1 MSRHDQPQTAPDPRA
16 AAAFAV
22 ECPDCRAHLAA
33 APTLAGGAAVCPACQ
48 AAFLVPRT
56 APAMPATAPVV
67 FAEPPLPSTRR
78 RPDDAFVVP
87 AVDTAATGAD
97 TAPFAVHEPAR
108 KVTTGDVEVE
118 LRRLTP
124 DERRRRRAGRNLLIL
139 VVGAALLV
147 ALVVM
152 LATGGR

>member
-1 MSRHDQPQTAPDPRA
+1 MSPDDQPQTAPAPRA

-22 ECPDCRAHLAA
+22 ECPGCRAHLAA
-33 APTLAGGAAVCPACQ
+33 SPTLAGDVAMCPACQ
-48 AAFLVPRT
+48 AAFVVPRG
-56 APAMPATAPVV
+56 APATPADAPVV

-78 RPDDAFVVP
+78 RPDDAFVVV
-87 AVDTAATGAD
+87 AADTAAAGAD

-108 KVTTGDVEVE
+108 KVTAGDVEVE

-139 VVGAALLV
+139 VAGAALLV

>member
-1 MSRHDQPQTAPDPRA
+1 VSHDDAPETAPDPPA

-22 ECPDCRAHLAA
+22 ECPACRAHLAA
-33 APTLAGGAAVCPACQ
+33 SPRPAGGAAVCPACQ

-78 RPDDAFVVP
+78 RPDDAFVVV
-87 AVDTAATGAD
+87 AADTATAAAD
-97 TAPFAVHEPAR
+97 AAPFAVHEVAR
-108 KVTTGDVEVE
+108 KVAAGDVEVE
-118 LRRLTP
+118 LRRLAP

>member
-1 MSRHDQPQTAPDPRA
+1 MSSHDQPQTAPDPRA

-22 ECPDCRAHLAA
+22 ECPSCRAHLAA
-33 APTLAGGAAVCPACQ
+33 SPTLAGGAAVCPACQ
-48 AAFLVPRT
+48 AAFLVPHA
-56 APAMPATAPVV
+56 APVTPADAPVV
-67 FAEPPLPSTRR
+67 FTEPPLPSTRR
-78 RPDDAFVVP
+78 RPDDAFVV
-87 AVDTAATGAD
+87 AAAGAD
-97 TAPFAVHEPAR
+97 TAPFSVHEPAR
-108 KVTTGDVEVE
+108 KVTAGDVEVE

-124 DERRRRRAGRNLLIL
+124 DERRRRRVSRNLLIL